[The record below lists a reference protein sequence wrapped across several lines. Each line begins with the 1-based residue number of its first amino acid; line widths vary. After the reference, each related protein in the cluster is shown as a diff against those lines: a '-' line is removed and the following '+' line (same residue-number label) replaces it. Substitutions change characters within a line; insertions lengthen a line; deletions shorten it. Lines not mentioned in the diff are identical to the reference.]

1 MISFVPFLAEM
12 WGKAVEGMIWLMNSF
27 IERTDRIPWAVTDGI
42 QITIPQ
48 SIFIFGAI
56 IFGSIWLLNRNKQM
70 LFVSVLSI
78 IGYIGLRS
86 IDIMQVNQQQ
96 KLIVYNV
103 PKHTAIDVVEGRNYL
118 FYGDSSLLEEGFLRN
133 FHLRPSRIVNRMSP
147 GILKSVVIN
156 ENLINSSSK
165 NIIVLDH
172 PLPYEKPVEKTP
184 ADVIIITKNPKLYI
198 NQLRDHYNFNL
209 LVFDATNPLWKI
221 RLWKKDC
228 DSLHLRHYS
237 VPEQGAFEMDL

>member
-1 MISFVPFLAEM
+1 
-12 WGKAVEGMIWLMNSF
+12 
-27 IERTDRIPWAVTDGI
+27 
-42 QITIPQ
+42 
-48 SIFIFGAI
+48 
-56 IFGSIWLLNRNKQM
+56 
-70 LFVSVLSI
+70 
-78 IGYIGLRS
+78 
-86 IDIMQVNQQQ
+86 
-96 KLIVYNV
+96 
-103 PKHTAIDVVEGRNYL
+103 
-118 FYGDSSLLEEGFLRN
+118 
-133 FHLRPSRIVNRMSP
+133 MSP